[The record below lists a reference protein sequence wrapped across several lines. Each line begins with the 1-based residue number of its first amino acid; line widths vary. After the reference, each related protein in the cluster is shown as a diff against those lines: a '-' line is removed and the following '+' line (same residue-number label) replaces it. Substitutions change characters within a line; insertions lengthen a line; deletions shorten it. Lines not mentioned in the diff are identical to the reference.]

1 MASQTFGEFIL
12 AEMRERDMSAREF
25 ARFIG
30 ISPTVI
36 NKFLNYGEKEV
47 GYPSVDFL
55 LKLAK
60 ATETDVGAL
69 MRMLDPELDELD
81 PQVMVIAQEIA
92 NLSPHDRRL
101 VEGFV
106 RSIPKAKQES

>member
-1 MASQTFGEFIL
+1 MASQTLGGFIL
-12 AEMRERDMSAREF
+12 AEMRQRDMSAREF

-30 ISPTVI
+30 VSHQTVSR
-36 NKFLNYGEKEV
+36 FLDYGEKDV

-106 RSIPKAKQES
+106 RSIPKGEKE